1 MTPILPSDRE
11 LISFC
16 KERGTRD
23 IRVVHFSNTI
33 TIKFGLDIT
42 PAEAATQQYVWK
54 CVDPTIFRVP
64 EVYRFFQHKPQER
77 TLVTGYLVMENVHG
91 TCLSE
96 YLETATPQDQ
106 VTIVDGIIKALQH
119 LATIPLPPG
128 QGPGPVG
135 RNPPRGYLWGENGIT
150 CSFASISEMEH
161 WLDDLLDY
169 LPDKPT
175 DRFVFAPAEL
185 VMCHTDLAPRN
196 ILRLG
201 DGQLALLDWGSA
213 GFYPQVFEIYAFRTR
228 VDREPIFTQIL
239 SRFPQEEYYKEQIQ
253 LLANIEYILMKY
265 GDTINL

>member
-1 MTPILPSDRE
+1 M
-11 LISFC
+11 
-16 KERGTRD
+16 
-23 IRVVHFSNTI
+23 
-33 TIKFGLDIT
+33 
-42 PAEAATQQYVWK
+42 
-54 CVDPTIFRVP
+54 
-64 EVYRFFQHKPQER
+64 
-77 TLVTGYLVMENVHG
+77 
-91 TCLSE
+91 
-96 YLETATPQDQ
+96 
-106 VTIVDGIIKALQH
+106 TIVDSIIKALQH
-119 LATIPLPPG
+119 LAAISLPPG

-135 RNPPRGYLWGENGIT
+135 RNPPQGYLWEKNGIT
-150 CSFASISEMEH
+150 YTFASISEMEH

-185 VMCHTDLAPRN
+185 VMCHTDLAPQN

-213 GFYPQVFEIYAFRTR
+213 GFYPPVFEIYAFRTC